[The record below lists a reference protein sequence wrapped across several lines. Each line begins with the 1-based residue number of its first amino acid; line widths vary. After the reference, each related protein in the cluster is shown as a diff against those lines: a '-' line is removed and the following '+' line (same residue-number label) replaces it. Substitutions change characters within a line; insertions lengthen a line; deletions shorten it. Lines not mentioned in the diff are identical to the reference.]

1 MSIFNCQ
8 KKRTIIYDTRTG
20 HNMNYSHL
28 QVGGQRAS
36 TMGLGGDRG
45 SSGSQQ
51 GRDGGG
57 SAAINYSAPQ
67 MR

>member
-1 MSIFNCQ
+1 MRIFNCL
-8 KKRTIIYDTRTG
+8 KKWTIIYDTER
-20 HNMNYSHL
+20 HDMNYSHL
-28 QVGGQRAS
+28 QVGCQRAS

-57 SAAINYSAPQ
+57 SGGINYSAPH